1 MIDDGSHRY
10 LDQDATLHTLWPRV
24 REGGFYVI
32 EDVVVGALPW
42 DAAHAKQVPR
52 TPTPTLTLT
61 LTLNLTLTLAP
72 TPTLTVCARQAGAHH
87 QRRLRRGVLL
97 PAAPRRAPLHAR
109 PLRLPQE
116 LPGGRQAAAQ
126 AIGAER
132 GALQE
137 QRLVV
142 GHHGRPPG
150 RRPRRGACRA

>member
-61 LTLNLTLTLAP
+61 LNLTLTL
-72 TPTLTVCARQAGAHH
+72 TLSLTLPLPLAVH
-87 QRRLRRGVLL
+87 QV
-97 PAAPRRAPLHAR
+97 PRRACSAR
-109 PLRLPQE
+109 CSTPPS
-116 LPGGRQAAAQ
+116 
-126 AIGAER
+126 GAS
-132 GALQE
+132 A
-137 QRLVV
+137 
-142 GHHGRPPG
+142 
-150 RRPRRGACRA
+150 RRPT

>member
-61 LTLNLTLTLAP
+61 LNLTLTLTTKPKPNTNPVA
-72 TPTLTVCARQAGAHH
+72 
-87 QRRLRRGVLL
+87 
-97 PAAPRRAPLHAR
+97 
-109 PLRLPQE
+109 
-116 LPGGRQAAAQ
+116 LPGTL
-126 AIGAER
+126 INPNPNPNPNPN
-132 GALQE
+132 LS
-137 QRLVV
+137 
-142 GHHGRPPG
+142 P
-150 RRPRRGACRA
+150 

>member
-61 LTLNLTLTLAP
+61 LNLTLTLTP

-97 PAAPRRAPLHAR
+97 PAAPRRASFHAR

-116 LPGGRQAAAQ
+116 LPGGR
-126 AIGAER
+126 
-132 GALQE
+132 
-137 QRLVV
+137 
-142 GHHGRPPG
+142 HG
-150 RRPRRGACRA
+150 

>member
-52 TPTPTLTLT
+52 TPTPTLT
-61 LTLNLTLTLAP
+61 
-72 TPTLTVCARQAGAHH
+72 VCARQAGAHH

-97 PAAPRRAPLHAR
+97 PAAPRRAPFHAR